1 MVNTALFEH
10 GRLWT
15 AIDKMRAIFARDR
28 RIALSYTAYFWLR
41 WVTIGVEV
49 SIAFFLSLLIAPSA
63 RFGFGGHVASYFD
76 YLVVSFAFVQFQTVA
91 LASFADAVRDGQ
103 TLGTLEVILAT
114 PTSLPL
120 IVLSSG
126 LWAFTL
132 TSLEVVAYFGFAMVY
147 GLHLWQ
153 LNPTTMF
160 CFLLLTI
167 VSVSPIG
174 VLAAAATM
182 TFKKTGP
189 ITFFMTSAANLFGGV
204 YIPVSK
210 LPLALQYV
218 GWCLPITHALNGFR
232 GALYGARIIDLAPD
246 ALWLAVSTL
255 VLLPTSLY
263 LFARAVRRSKIDGTL
278 GHY

>member
-1 MVNTALFEH
+1 MVNTALLEYRGF
-10 GRLWT
+10 WS

-28 RIALSYTAYFWLR
+28 RIALSYTAYFCLR
-41 WVTIGVEV
+41 WVTIAVEV

-76 YLVVSFAFVQFQTVA
+76 YLVVSFAFVQFQSVA
-91 LASFADAVRDGQ
+91 LVSFAEAVRDGQ

-126 LWAFTL
+126 FWAFTL
-132 TSLEVVAYFGFAMVY
+132 TLLEVVAYFAIAMLY
-147 GLHLWQ
+147 GLHLSH
-153 LNPTTMF
+153 LNPATLI
-160 CFLLLTI
+160 CFLALTI
-167 VSVSPIG
+167 ASVSPIG

-189 ITFFMTSAANLFGGV
+189 IAFLMTSAANLFGGV
-204 YIPVSK
+204 YIPLSK
-210 LPLALQYV
+210 LPTSLQYV

-232 GALYGARIIDLAPD
+232 GALYGARIVDLSHD
-246 ALWLAVSTL
+246 AIWLAASTL
-255 VLLPTSLY
+255 VLLPLSLY
-263 LFARAVRRSKIDGTL
+263 LFARAVRRSKVDGTL

>member
-1 MVNTALFEH
+1 MVNVTTLRYSAIAS
-10 GRLWT
+10 

-28 RIALSYTAYFWLR
+28 RITLSYSAYFWLR

-76 YLVVSFAFVQFQTVA
+76 YLVVSFAFVQFQTTA
-91 LASFADAVRDGQ
+91 LLSFADAVRDGQ

-126 LWAFTL
+126 LFAFAL
-132 TSLEVVAYFGFAMVY
+132 TSLEVVAYFGIAMLY
-147 GLHLWQ
+147 GLQLSHLNGWTF
-153 LNPTTMF
+153 L
-160 CFLLLTI
+160 CFLLLT
-167 VSVSPIG
+167 VASVSPIG

-189 ITFFMTSAANLFGGV
+189 IAFFMTSAANLFGGV

-210 LPLALQYV
+210 LPVALQMV

-232 GALYGARIIDLAPD
+232 GALYGARLTDLAPD
-246 ALWLAVSTL
+246 AWWLAASTL
-255 VLLPTSLY
+255 ILLPVSLY

>member
-1 MVNTALFEH
+1 
-10 GRLWT
+10 
-15 AIDKMRAIFARDR
+15 MRAIFARDR
-28 RIALSYTAYFWLR
+28 RIALSYTAYFCLR
-41 WVTIGVEV
+41 WITIGVEV

-63 RFGFGGHVASYFD
+63 RFGFGGHIASYFD

-91 LASFADAVRDGQ
+91 LASFAEAVRDGQ
-103 TLGTLEVILAT
+103 TLGTLEVVLAT

-126 LWAFTL
+126 FWAFAL
-132 TSLEVVAYFGFAMVY
+132 TSLEVVAYFGIAMLY

-153 LNPTTMF
+153 LNGWTMVA
-160 CFLLLTI
+160 FLVLTI
-167 VSVSPIG
+167 ASVSPIG

-189 ITFFMTSAANLFGGV
+189 ITFLMTSAANLFGGV

-210 LPLALQYV
+210 LPHVLQYI
-218 GWCLPITHALNGFR
+218 GWCLPITHALSGFR
-232 GALYGARIIDLAPD
+232 GALYGASLHDLAPD
-246 ALWLAVSTL
+246 AIWLACSTL
-255 VLLPTSLY
+255 ALLPASLY
-263 LFARAVRRSKIDGTL
+263 LFARAVRRSKVDGTL